1 MCATQLRPQPSQPAE
16 ADASDHDLSVADVL
30 ERFKTQS
37 ASHYLD
43 LYNVIKGV
51 TLGVAGLAL
60 LSIAVPHPSLPRMAL
75 WLVGFEGAVLSYY
88 GAVGGAALLSRRP
101 SLRDIVFPMLLS
113 VAELMMIYR
122 PGAGELVHEPAHVWM
137 PTDWFALLGAWQ
149 ILCGC
154 VIITVSQG
162 LNGSDH
168 HPRLKPVVEI
178 YHEWITNDRN
188 MAVFAGSVTLAL
200 FVVWNFDLDAP
211 AWLTGHWARG
221 AFVALSAVFMA
232 AGINNQQ
239 RCRRD
244 INENLVRVRD
254 GKKLKSPK
262 LPPPPRRIERRIT
275 GVVRWTSVQLRRMR
289 RARYVGD

>member
-1 MCATQLRPQPSQPAE
+1 MYATQPRPQPPQPPGVYAG
-16 ADASDHDLSVADVL
+16 DRDLSVADVL

-60 LSIAVPHPSLPRMAL
+60 LSIAVPHPALPRVTL

-88 GAVGGAALLSRRP
+88 GAVGGAALLNRRP

-113 VAELMMIYR
+113 VAELMTIYR
-122 PGAGELVHEPAHVWM
+122 PGGGELIHEPAHVWM

-149 ILCGC
+149 VLCGC
-154 VIITVSQG
+154 VIVTVSHG
-162 LNGSDH
+162 LDGSDH
-168 HPRLKPVVEI
+168 HPRLKPVIAV
-178 YHEWITNDRN
+178 YKEWITTDRN
-188 MAVFAGSVTLAL
+188 MALLASSFTLAL
-200 FVVWNFDLDAP
+200 FAAWNFDLGAP

-221 AFVALSAVFMA
+221 VYVALSAVFMA

-239 RCRRD
+239 RCRKD
-244 INENLVRVRD
+244 INPQPNTGTGWRGNQKPEVAAASATHRTTN
-254 GKKLKSPK
+254 K
-262 LPPPPRRIERRIT
+262 RR
-275 GVVRWTSVQLRRMR
+275 GL
-289 RARYVGD
+289 ACG